1 MTPDALTP
9 HAMTLTALITMAR
22 SPMAAFSLGIARG
35 LGLLQILP
43 ISSRL
48 GLLGMHRA
56 AVAAAVAL
64 LLLPLLM
71 AQLAA
76 APPSGVHLVL
86 LAIKEGLI
94 GFLLGVIFAVPF
106 WVAEATGELI
116 DQQRGS
122 TSAVAADPAGEDQT
136 GTTAT
141 LLVLTLTT
149 IFMLSGGMHWLI
161 DALYRS
167 YLLWPAGEL
176 VPRLAS
182 GAAMHVLGVLDSIL
196 ASGLLLASPL
206 VVAMLLVEL
215 SVGFI
220 NRFMPQLNVF
230 LLSMPLKGL
239 VQVIGLPIYAVFLIA
254 YLRGGLA
261 PLQHVQDELRLL
273 SGS

>member
-1 MTPDALTP
+1 MIP
-9 HAMTLTALITMAR
+9 HAATLSALIAMAKL
-22 SPMAAFSLGIARG
+22 PMAAFALGVARG
-35 LGLLQILP
+35 IGLLQILP
-43 ISSRL
+43 LSTRL
-48 GLLGMHRA
+48 GLTGMHRA
-56 AVAAAVAL
+56 GVAGALTL

-76 APPSGVHLVL
+76 APPSGAYLAL
-86 LAIKEGLI
+86 LAAKEGLI

-106 WVAEATGELI
+106 WVAETAGELI
-116 DQQRGS
+116 DLQRGS
-122 TSAVAADPAGEDQT
+122 RGAVTEDAAGQEES
-136 GTTAT
+136 GITAT

-149 IFMLSGGMHWLI
+149 IFLLSGGMHWLI

-167 YLLWPAGEL
+167 YVLWPAGEL
-176 VPRLAS
+176 VPHLAP

-215 SVGFI
+215 SLGFI

-230 LLSMPLKGL
+230 DLSLSVKGL
-239 VQVIGLPIYAVFLIA
+239 VQVIGLPVYAVFLIA

-261 PLQHVQDELRLL
+261 PLLHLQDELRLL